1 MEIAKLHKPQRMGN
15 WKNVLAYSSEEDEE
29 NPDALADA
37 EAAANAD
44 STSTP
49 TDSTGVQRTDRGVET
64 TIRGENSRTTFRLE
78 GPVGNREGTG
88 GDPDSTLISISGG
101 IFGFSATIEIAIP
114 VNQNPP
120 SPPYMGPG
128 PVEYDQFGNPLYH

>member
-1 MEIAKLHKPQRMGN
+1 MKIAKLHKPQRMGN
-15 WKNVLAYSSEEDEE
+15 LKNIFAYSSEEDEE
-29 NPDALADA
+29 NPDELADA

-44 STSTP
+44 SISTP

-78 GPVGNREGTG
+78 SPVGNREGTG

-101 IFGFSATIEIAIP
+101 LFGFSATIEIAIP
-114 VNQNPP
+114 VNQDPP
-120 SPPYMGPG
+120 APPYMGSG
-128 PVEYDQFGNPLYH
+128 PVEYDQFGRPLYH